1 MGASELDEIS
11 KKTAI
16 YEASI
21 VPIIAVA
28 TSCRELQNM
37 RQYCHSG
44 KFMSIN
50 RHRVA
55 ASMVLYLSVTA
66 KFETIKIRVFNS

>member
-1 MGASELDEIS
+1 LDEIS
-11 KKTAI
+11 IKTAI

-28 TSCRELQNM
+28 ISCRVYYDM

-44 KFMSIN
+44 KLMSIN
-50 RHRVA
+50 RHIFA
-55 ASMVLYLSVTA
+55 VLMSSYLPISI
-66 KFETIKIRVFNS
+66 KFEIFKLVLISIA